1 MTMQKNSE
9 LQAIPISDLESN
21 WQILKDVSSNFIGSL
36 SSNMFAYGLGL
47 MLLDQTGLAISFGI
61 DMVITPIVGLLFLIP
76 VGNLTD
82 HYPHK
87 AILSYSISIRL
98 FALIIF
104 ACFIDYFHGLSKL
117 VPVIIF
123 LIINAISINFS
134 NTSYSAAIHELV
146 NGKKIQ
152 KLSSLTQGSVS
163 LSQIL
168 APAVGIALYSIVGF
182 DIFIYLEILATL
194 LTFLILQTMHFHYG
208 SSLDS
213 SNRETSLS
221 DFKFGLN
228 YINQRKLIKY
238 IITMSVLINFIFT
251 ALNLGIPF
259 VIKTQLHLGNGPVGY
274 LQSGI
279 AVGTLGGSILMLL
292 LPDQKWFTQKLLLP
306 LLSLGVEFIL
316 LGSIFLGGLD
326 LWQLSIVGTM
336 IMALIGLTLSILNI
350 TVQVRLQ
357 KTVPSRILGRVMA
370 LLTTANTSVMPL
382 GTLFYT
388 FFFQKNF
395 NGGYIFIVNGII
407 MFIYTA
413 VLFPALLKNIKLD
426 NKYVE

>member
-1 MTMQKNSE
+1 
-9 LQAIPISDLESN
+9 
-21 WQILKDVSSNFIGSL
+21 
-36 SSNMFAYGLGL
+36 
-47 MLLDQTGLAISFGI
+47 
-61 DMVITPIVGLLFLIP
+61 
-76 VGNLTD
+76 
-82 HYPHK
+82 
-87 AILSYSISIRL
+87 
-98 FALIIF
+98 
-104 ACFIDYFHGLSKL
+104 
-117 VPVIIF
+117 
-123 LIINAISINFS
+123 
-134 NTSYSAAIHELV
+134 
-146 NGKKIQ
+146 
-152 KLSSLTQGSVS
+152 
-163 LSQIL
+163 
-168 APAVGIALYSIVGF
+168 
-182 DIFIYLEILATL
+182 
-194 LTFLILQTMHFHYG
+194 MHFHYG

-336 IMALIGLTLSILNI
+336 IMALTGLTLSILNI

>member
-1 MTMQKNSE
+1 
-9 LQAIPISDLESN
+9 
-21 WQILKDVSSNFIGSL
+21 
-36 SSNMFAYGLGL
+36 
-47 MLLDQTGLAISFGI
+47 
-61 DMVITPIVGLLFLIP
+61 
-76 VGNLTD
+76 
-82 HYPHK
+82 
-87 AILSYSISIRL
+87 
-98 FALIIF
+98 
-104 ACFIDYFHGLSKL
+104 
-117 VPVIIF
+117 
-123 LIINAISINFS
+123 NAISINFS

-279 AVGTLGGSILMLL
+279 AVGTLGG
-292 LPDQKWFTQKLLLP
+292 
-306 LLSLGVEFIL
+306 
-316 LGSIFLGGLD
+316 
-326 LWQLSIVGTM
+326 
-336 IMALIGLTLSILNI
+336 
-350 TVQVRLQ
+350 
-357 KTVPSRILGRVMA
+357 
-370 LLTTANTSVMPL
+370 
-382 GTLFYT
+382 
-388 FFFQKNF
+388 
-395 NGGYIFIVNGII
+395 
-407 MFIYTA
+407 
-413 VLFPALLKNIKLD
+413 
-426 NKYVE
+426 

>member
-1 MTMQKNSE
+1 M
-9 LQAIPISDLESN
+9 
-21 WQILKDVSSNFIGSL
+21 
-36 SSNMFAYGLGL
+36 
-47 MLLDQTGLAISFGI
+47 
-61 DMVITPIVGLLFLIP
+61 
-76 VGNLTD
+76 
-82 HYPHK
+82 
-87 AILSYSISIRL
+87 
-98 FALIIF
+98 
-104 ACFIDYFHGLSKL
+104 
-117 VPVIIF
+117 
-123 LIINAISINFS
+123 
-134 NTSYSAAIHELV
+134 

-336 IMALIGLTLSILNI
+336 IMALTGLTLSILNI